1 MGRRGFPA
9 TEVRRAVRRC
19 TPSAR
24 HVSAVCHRRHD
35 FLKED
40 RYAHEGPN
48 QREGERQREGG
59 RKRQRG
65 RSRDRQTET
74 HTHRETE
81 RQTEKEM
88 GEEHRFSLSQ
98 LCRSVA
104 LPVSAL
110 TSQGITTL
118 PQLAAL
124 DDGAVAL
131 LCTFTGLEREAVRS
145 ARRGARE
152 YVSQRDEQ
160 RGEDRETE
168 SEKERRWVLSG
179 GRKRSRSSSSSDEE
193 VVNEASEESDYEPSS
208 ETAARRTRPQR
219 RKRVTD
225 RRADQDRHTER
236 QSRKAGTLEDVV
248 DGPLA
253 GLFTKQGLAT
263 VEDLAGVVPGFYSSM
278 AAEAGVRQAP
288 PLLHS
293 FLHTKLKSPCA
304 AGGGER
310 DHRGRWESAAARPG
324 GRDPRR
330 AAERR
335 AGRQRDWPPPQLAR
349 VEQEGGGQTESAA
362 AVARQQAGSS
372 GGRPARAAP
381 VPLRFPLQRL
391 LALQVLLP
399 NLRQPFHTNHC
410 VLIATVLF
418 AARAAC
424 WRR

>member
-1 MGRRGFPA
+1 MP
-9 TEVRRAVRRC
+9 VH
-19 TPSAR
+19 PSAR
-24 HVSAVCHRRHD
+24 HASPAARFFKGTKTDPPTRGQTR
-35 FLKED
+35 ERGRD
-40 RYAHEGPN
+40 RERG
-48 QREGERQREGG
+48 GERDREAGAE
-59 RKRQRG
+59 
-65 RSRDRQTET
+65 TERERERER
-74 HTHRETE
+74 HRETE

-145 ARRGARE
+145 ARRRARE

-225 RRADQDRHTER
+225 RRADQDRQTER

-248 DGPLA
+248 DAPLA
-253 GLFTKQGLAT
+253 RWFSQQGLAT
-263 VEDLAGVVPGFYSSM
+263 VEDLAGVEPGFYSSM

-288 PLLHS
+288 PPPPLICS
-293 FLHTKLKSPCA
+293 YKTEKSLCRRWRRARSYRPL
-304 AGGGER
+304 GER
-310 DHRGRWESAAARPG
+310 
-324 GRDPRR
+324 
-330 AAERR
+330 
-335 AGRQRDWPPPQLAR
+335 
-349 VEQEGGGQTESAA
+349 
-362 AVARQQAGSS
+362 SS
-372 GGRPARAAP
+372 SPWG
-381 VPLRFPLQRL
+381 
-391 LALQVLLP
+391 
-399 NLRQPFHTNHC
+399 
-410 VLIATVLF
+410 
-418 AARAAC
+418 
-424 WRR
+424 

>member
-1 MGRRGFPA
+1 M
-9 TEVRRAVRRC
+9 
-19 TPSAR
+19 
-24 HVSAVCHRRHD
+24 SAVCHRRHD

-65 RSRDRQTET
+65 WSRDRQTET
-74 HTHRETE
+74 HTQRDRETDRE
-81 RQTEKEM
+81 RD
-88 GEEHRFSLSQ
+88 GRGAPLLSESALS
-98 LCRSVA
+98 LCRSPCLRPD
-104 LPVSAL
+104 LPGDHHPSPA
-110 TSQGITTL
+110 GR
-118 PQLAAL
+118 A

-248 DGPLA
+248 DAPLA
-253 GLFTKQGLAT
+253 RWFSQQGLAT
-263 VEDLAGVVPGFYSSM
+263 VEDLAGVEPGFYSSM

-410 VLIATVLF
+410 VLIATALL